1 MYAVMAG
8 RQDLGVMYPSGMAE
22 GPAKFSQGQR
32 GAVDRPLESARPV
45 VQTLLCPFWAREP
58 SKPQFPHL

>member
-32 GAVDRPLESARPV
+32 GAVDRL
-45 VQTLLCPFWAREP
+45 
-58 SKPQFPHL
+58 